1 MSNNVKEKE
10 LRLKYRKFWNKN
22 GHRKAFVL
30 VRENNMQMSNLY
42 TPSLSVSTSSPTFIP
57 V

>member
-1 MSNNVKEKE
+1 MNNNVKEKE
-10 LRLKYRKFWNKN
+10 DSSIENFGIKMDTE
-22 GHRKAFVL
+22 KAFVL